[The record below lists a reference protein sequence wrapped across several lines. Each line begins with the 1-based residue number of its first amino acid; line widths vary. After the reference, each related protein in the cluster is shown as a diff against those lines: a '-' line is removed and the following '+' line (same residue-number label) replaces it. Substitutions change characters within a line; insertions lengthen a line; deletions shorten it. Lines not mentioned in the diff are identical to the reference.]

1 MNMIKSSKRDLII
14 MQVILIVIAIVWVF
28 PLLSAIDRSLV
39 NQGVDNYISLFTN
52 PINGIPIT
60 SLYINSAIIAFSH
73 VVFVLC
79 VGSMAGFAFSKLDFF
94 GKEFIYYAVVI
105 CLAVPGTVVLV
116 PLFFTLKQLG
126 LLNSYLGVALSE
138 AALTLPFAILMLR
151 NYGDNIPHEFTEAAT
166 IDGAGWW
173 DLFISIYV
181 PLARPALIN
190 LATLSALWS
199 FQDFLLP
206 AVFITDS
213 KLTTA
218 AVAAQTFR
226 DYQGFTA
233 ENIGRYNASL
243 VLLALPA
250 LVLLIFGQR
259 FIVSGLT
266 SGGVKS

>member
-1 MNMIKSSKRDLII
+1 MIKSSKRDLII
-14 MQVILIVIAIVWVF
+14 MQAILIVIALVWLF

-39 NQGVDNYISLFTN
+39 NQGVDNYISLFTH

-60 SLYINSAIIAFSH
+60 SLYINSAIIAYTH
-73 VVFVLC
+73 VMFVLI

-94 GKEFIYYAVVI
+94 GKELIYYGIVI

-116 PLFFTLKQLG
+116 PFFFTLKQMG

-138 AALTLPFAILMLR
+138 TALTLPFAILMLR

-173 DLFISIYV
+173 DLFIRIYI

-250 LVLLIFGQR
+250 LILLIFGQR

-266 SGGVKS
+266 SGGIKS